1 MELGMPSPELLEAAR
16 RLKPQLVEDRRA
28 IHQNPELAYQ
38 EVKTSARVAERLTAL
53 GIEHRTGIAETGV
66 IGIIEGSRPGRTVI
80 LRGDMDAL
88 PILEETP
95 VPFAS
100 QNPGVMHACGHDSHT
115 AMLLGAAQLL
125 NERRDQLAGT
135 VKLMFQPAEEGGG
148 GAKRML
154 DEGLLEA
161 PAVDAAFMIHVHPE
175 LPVGKV
181 GFRSGPSMAGMCRFE
196 IEVKGRGGHAARPH
210 AAVDPVVIS
219 AHVVTALQTLVSREL
234 DPTAMGLITLGSITS
249 GTAANIIPDTALIKG
264 TIRAHDKKVMEQ
276 LRARVAEL
284 ASGVA
289 AAMRAE
295 ADVRYGMAYPPLAS
309 DDAMTELAAGAA
321 RQLLGGEN
329 VEEVPITMGSEDFA
343 YVLEKVPG
351 SVVRLGVR
359 QESWERALPVHTATF
374 DIDEDALPIGA
385 ATMASIAIA
394 YLEG

>member
-1 MELGMPSPELLEAAR
+1 MDELLDAAR

-28 IHQNPELAYQ
+28 IHQHPELAYQ

-53 GIEHRTGIAETGV
+53 GIEHRTGVAETGV

-125 NERRDQLAGT
+125 NERRGSLAGT

-154 DEGLLEA
+154 EEGLLEA
-161 PAVDAAFMIHVHPE
+161 PEVDAAFMIHVHPE
-175 LPVGKV
+175 LPMGKV

-196 IEVKGRGGHAARPH
+196 IEVRGKGGHAARPH
-210 AAVDPVVIS
+210 AAIDPVVIS

-234 DPTAMGLITLGSITS
+234 DPTAMGLITMGSITS

-264 TIRAHDKKVMEQ
+264 TIRAHDKAVMEH
-276 LRARVAEL
+276 LRTRVAEL

-289 AAMRAE
+289 AAMRAQAE
-295 ADVRYGMAYPPLAS
+295 VRYGMAYPPLAS

-321 RQLLGGEN
+321 RRLLGGEN

-359 QESWERALPVHTATF
+359 REEWDRALPVHTATF
-374 DIDEDALPIGA
+374 DIDEDALPVGA

-394 YLEG
+394 YLES

>member
-1 MELGMPSPELLEAAR
+1 MSTHELLEAAL
-16 RLKPQLVEDRRA
+16 RLKPQLVADRRA
-28 IHQNPELAYQ
+28 IHQHPELAYQ
-38 EVKTSARVAERLTAL
+38 EVKTAALVHERLTAM

-100 QNPGVMHACGHDSHT
+100 ENAGVMHACGHDSHT

-125 NERRDQLAGT
+125 NERRDQLSGT

-154 DEGLLEA
+154 DEGLLDG
-161 PAVDAAFMIHVHPE
+161 PPVDAAFMIHVHPE
-175 LPVGKV
+175 LPKGKV
-181 GFRSGPSMAGMCRFE
+181 GFRSGPSMAGMARFE
-196 IEVKGRGGHAARPH
+196 IEVRGKGGHAARPH
-210 AAVDPVVIS
+210 VAVDPVVIS
-219 AHVVTALQTLVSREL
+219 AHIVTALQTLVSREI
-234 DPTAMGLITLGSITS
+234 DPAAMGLITLGSISS

-264 TIRAHDKKVMEQ
+264 TIRAHDKRVMEH
-276 LRARVAEL
+276 LRARIPEL
-284 ASGVA
+284 AGGVA
-289 AAMRAE
+289 AAMRATAE
-295 ADVRYGMAYPPLAS
+295 VCYGMAYPPLAC

-321 RQLLGGEN
+321 RELLGGEA

-343 YVLEKVPG
+343 FVLEKVPG
-351 SVVRLGVR
+351 SVVRLGVKSEGWDR
-359 QESWERALPVHTATF
+359 TLPVHTATF

-385 ATMASIAIA
+385 ATMASIALD
-394 YLEG
+394 YLQS

>member
-1 MELGMPSPELLEAAR
+1 
-16 RLKPQLVEDRRA
+16 V
-28 IHQNPELAYQ
+28 
-38 EVKTSARVAERLTAL
+38 
-53 GIEHRTGIAETGV
+53 
-66 IGIIEGSRPGRTVI
+66 
-80 LRGDMDAL
+80 
-88 PILEETP
+88 
-95 VPFAS
+95 
-100 QNPGVMHACGHDSHT
+100 PGVMHACGHDAHT

-125 NERRDQLAGT
+125 NERRESLAGT

-154 DEGLLEA
+154 EEGLLEA

-175 LPVGKV
+175 LPMGKV

-196 IEVKGRGGHAARPH
+196 IEVRGKGGHAARPH
-210 AAVDPVVIS
+210 AAIYPVVIS
-219 AHVVTALQTLVSREL
+219 SHVVTSLQTLVSREL
-234 DPTAMGLITLGSITS
+234 DPTALGLITMGSITS

-264 TIRAHDKKVMEQ
+264 TIRAHDKKVMEH
-276 LRARVAEL
+276 LRTRVAEL

-289 AAMRAE
+289 AAMRAQAE
-295 ADVRYGMAYPPLAS
+295 VRYGMAYPPLAS

-321 RQLLGGEN
+321 RRLLGGEN

-359 QESWERALPVHTATF
+359 REEWDRALPVHTATF
-374 DIDEDALPIGA
+374 DIDEDALPVGA

-394 YLEG
+394 YLES

>member
-16 RLKPQLVEDRRA
+16 RLKAQLVEDRRA

>member
-1 MELGMPSPELLEAAR
+1 MDAKELLDAAR

-28 IHQNPELAYQ
+28 IHEHPELAYQ
-38 EVKTSARVAERLTAL
+38 EVRTAARVAERLTAL

-66 IGIIEGSRPGRTVI
+66 IGIIEGGRPGRTVI

-125 NERRDQLAGT
+125 NERREQLKGT

-154 DEGLLEA
+154 EEGLLEA

-196 IEVKGRGGHAARPH
+196 IEVRGKGGHAARPH
-210 AAVDPVVIS
+210 MAIDPVVIS

-249 GTAANIIPDTALIKG
+249 GTAANIIPDTALIQG
-264 TIRAHDKKVMEQ
+264 TIRAHDKRVMEH
-276 LRARVAEL
+276 LRARVVEL
-284 ASGVA
+284 AEGVA
-289 AAMRAE
+289 RAMRAQ
-295 ADVRYGMAYPPLAS
+295 ADVRYGMAYPPLAC

-321 RQLLGGEN
+321 RQLLGGEA
-329 VEEVPITMGSEDFA
+329 VEEVPITMGAEDFA
-343 YVLEKVPG
+343 FVLEKVPG

-359 QESWERALPVHTATF
+359 KEGWERALPVHTATF

-385 ATMASIAIA
+385 ATLASIAIS
-394 YLEG
+394 YLDS

>member
-1 MELGMPSPELLEAAR
+1 MDSRELLEAAR
-16 RLKPQLVEDRRA
+16 RLKPRLVEDRRA
-28 IHQNPELAYQ
+28 IHQQPELAYQ
-38 EVKTSARVAERLTAL
+38 EVKTAARVAERLTEL

-66 IGIIEGSRPGRTVI
+66 IGIIEGTRPGRTVI

-100 QNPGVMHACGHDSHT
+100 QNPGVMHACGHDTHT

-125 NERRDQLAGT
+125 NERRDLLAGT

-161 PAVDAAFMIHVHPE
+161 PAVDAAFMIHVHPD
-175 LPVGKV
+175 LPMGKV
-181 GFRSGPSMAGMCRFE
+181 GFRAGPSMAGMCRFE
-196 IEVKGRGGHAARPH
+196 IAVRGKGGHAARPH
-210 AAVDPVVIS
+210 MAVDPVVIS

-264 TIRAHDKKVMEQ
+264 TIRAHDKRVMEH
-276 LRARVAEL
+276 LRGRL
-284 ASGVA
+284 ADLATGVA
-289 AAMRAE
+289 SAMRAT
-295 ADVRYGMAYPPLAS
+295 ADVRFGMAYPPLAS
-309 DDAMTELAAGAA
+309 DEAMTELAAGAA
-321 RQLLGGEN
+321 RQLLGGDR

-343 YVLEKVPG
+343 YVLERVPG

-359 QESWERALPVHTATF
+359 KEGWERALPVHTATF

-394 YLEG
+394 YLDS

>member
-1 MELGMPSPELLEAAR
+1 MADRELLEAAR
-16 RLKPQLVEDRRA
+16 RLRPQLVEDRRA
-28 IHQNPELAYQ
+28 IHQNPELAFQ
-38 EVKTSARVAERLTAL
+38 EVKTAARVHERLTAL
-53 GIEHRTGIAETGV
+53 GIEHRTGVAETGV
-66 IGIIEGSRPGRTVI
+66 IGVIRGSRPGRTVI

-125 NERRDQLAGT
+125 NERRDRLAGT

-148 GAKRML
+148 GGKRMI

-161 PAVDAAFMIHVHPE
+161 PEVDAAFMIHVHPE
-175 LPVGKV
+175 LPIGKV

-210 AAVDPVVIS
+210 VAIDPVVIS
-219 AHVVTALQTLVSREL
+219 AHVVTVLQTLVSREL
-234 DPTAMGLITLGSITS
+234 DPTAMGLITMGSITS
-249 GTAANIIPDTALIKG
+249 GTAANIIPDNALIKG
-264 TIRAHDKKVMEQ
+264 TIRAHDPKVMEL
-276 LRARVAEL
+276 LRTRVAEL
-284 ASGVA
+284 ATGVA

-295 ADVRYGMAYPPLAS
+295 AEVRYGMAYPPLAT

-321 RQLLGGEN
+321 RSVLGAEN
-329 VEEVPITMGSEDFA
+329 VEEVPITMGAEDFA
-343 YVLEKVPG
+343 FVLERVPG

-359 QESWERALPVHTATF
+359 KEGWERPLAVHTATF
-374 DIDEDALPIGA
+374 DIDEDALPVGA
-385 ATMASIAIA
+385 ATMAAIA
-394 YLEG
+394 LDYLES

>member
-1 MELGMPSPELLEAAR
+1 MDKKALLEDAR
-16 RLKPQLVEDRRA
+16 RLKPRLVQDRRE
-28 IHQNPELAYQ
+28 IHQHPELAFQ
-38 EVKTSARVAERLTAL
+38 EVRTAALVAERLGEL
-53 GIEHRTGIAETGV
+53 GIPHRTGIAETGV
-66 IGIIEGSRPGRTVI
+66 IAVIEGGRPGRTVI

-100 QNPGVMHACGHDSHT
+100 ENPGVMHACGHDSHT
-115 AMLLGAAQLL
+115 AMLLGAAELL
-125 NERRDQLAGT
+125 NQRREQLAGT

-175 LPVGKV
+175 LPAGKV

-196 IEVKGRGGHAARPH
+196 IEVRGRGGHAARPH

-219 AHVVTALQTLVSREL
+219 AQIVTALQTLVSREL

-264 TIRAHDKKVMEQ
+264 TIRAHDRRVMEQ
-276 LRARVAEL
+276 LRTRVEEL
-284 ASGVA
+284 AGGVA
-289 AAMRAE
+289 KAMRAE
-295 ADVRYGMAYPPLAS
+295 AETRYGMAYPPLAA

-321 RQLLGGEN
+321 RSLLGAEN

-343 YVLEKVPG
+343 YVLERVPG

-359 QESWERALPVHTATF
+359 RDGWERALPVHTATF
-374 DIDEDALPIGA
+374 DIDEDALPVGA
-385 ATMASIAIA
+385 ATMAAIAID
-394 YLEG
+394 YLDG